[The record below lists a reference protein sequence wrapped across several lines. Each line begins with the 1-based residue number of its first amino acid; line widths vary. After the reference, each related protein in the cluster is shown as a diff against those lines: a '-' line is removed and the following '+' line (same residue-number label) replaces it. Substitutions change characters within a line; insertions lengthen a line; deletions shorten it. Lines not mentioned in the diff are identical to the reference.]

1 MSLLKAV
8 FFDLDGTLYS
18 YDDAD
23 AVGTAALRRHVCERL
38 DIDED
43 LFSHT
48 FDQAR
53 RDVKAQLP
61 PTASCHNRM
70 LYMQRL
76 CELLDVNPVDYA
88 PEMYDAYWDHFLDSM
103 VLFDGAGECLEKCRS
118 RGLKTVLVTNMTAQ
132 IQYRKLRKLGLGSLF
147 DALVISEEAGMEKP
161 DPAIFAYALHKTG
174 LRAGNCVHIGDSF
187 NGDVLGARGAGIPSI
202 WFSSDTQSHPGYER
216 ISRLADL
223 LPLLEK
229 MNLL

>member
-1 MSLLKAV
+1 MSILKAV
-8 FFDLDGTLYS
+8 LFDLDGTLYS
-18 YDDAD
+18 YDAAD
-23 AVGTAALRRHVCERL
+23 KTGTAALQRHVCERL
-38 DIDED
+38 DIDEA
-43 LFSHT
+43 LFTHT

-61 PTASCHNRM
+61 PVAACHNRM

-103 VLFDGAGECLEKCRS
+103 VLFE
-118 RGLKTVLVTNMTAQ
+118 TVLVTNMTAQ
-132 IQYRKLRKLGLGSLF
+132 IQYRKLRTLGIGSLF
-147 DALVISEEAGMEKP
+147 DTLVISEEAGMEKP

-202 WFSSDTQSHPGYER
+202 WFSSDTQSHPDYER

-223 LPLLEK
+223 LPMLEK
-229 MNLL
+229 MELL

>member
-53 RDVKAQLP
+53 RDVKAQIISW
-61 PTASCHNRM
+61 TAWSCLTVPGSAWKNA
-70 LYMQRL
+70 
-76 CELLDVNPVDYA
+76 V
-88 PEMYDAYWDHFLDSM
+88 PED
-103 VLFDGAGECLEKCRS
+103 
-118 RGLKTVLVTNMTAQ
+118 
-132 IQYRKLRKLGLGSLF
+132 
-147 DALVISEEAGMEKP
+147 
-161 DPAIFAYALHKTG
+161 
-174 LRAGNCVHIGDSF
+174 
-187 NGDVLGARGAGIPSI
+187 
-202 WFSSDTQSHPGYER
+202 
-216 ISRLADL
+216 
-223 LPLLEK
+223 
-229 MNLL
+229 

>member
-1 MSLLKAV
+1 MMTRTQS
-8 FFDLDGTLYS
+8 
-18 YDDAD
+18 
-23 AVGTAALRRHVCERL
+23 ALRRHVCERL
-38 DIDED
+38 DIDEA

-53 RDVKAQLP
+53 RDVKAQLQ

-147 DALVISEEAGMEKP
+147 DTLVISEEAGMEKP

>member
-1 MSLLKAV
+1 
-8 FFDLDGTLYS
+8 
-18 YDDAD
+18 
-23 AVGTAALRRHVCERL
+23 
-38 DIDED
+38 
-43 LFSHT
+43 
-48 FDQAR
+48 
-53 RDVKAQLP
+53 
-61 PTASCHNRM
+61 M

-147 DALVISEEAGMEKP
+147 DTLVISEEAGMEKP

-216 ISRLADL
+216 ISRLADF